1 MPQPVRKT
9 SRKAPLRG
17 LLIDYRLHRLPK
29 SPPPPKW
36 SAPSGCPDPF
46 LEALQAGEAVTVGSA
61 TLLSAFIA
69 GGLPRSAYD
78 RFCWG
83 GSDHKTLFVLHEDDQ
98 LRPYV
103 AWGDG
108 FVPRPVDGL
117 RRRLTANRQRF
128 LARHPAAGGDERL
141 EALQAKTPVAVPGWE
156 LRAAGVDCDDALYVL
171 EPGDELRRFAWGVD
185 DKAEQ

>member
-1 MPQPVRKT
+1 MAKSARAN
-9 SRKAPLRG
+9 RNDGLRE
-17 LLIDYRLHRLPK
+17 LLIAYREYRLPK

-36 SAPSGCPDPF
+36 SAPAGWPDDF
-46 LEALQAGEAVTVGSA
+46 LDALRAGEALTVSA
-61 TLLSAFIA
+61 STLLGAFIA
-69 GGLPRSAYD
+69 GELPRSSYD
-78 RFCWG
+78 RFCWA
-83 GSDHKTLFVLHEDDQ
+83 GSDHKTLFVLHEDNQ

-103 AWGDG
+103 EWGDG
-108 FVPRPVDGL
+108 FVPRPVAGL
-117 RRRLTANRQRF
+117 RRRLIANRQRL